1 MGRSSGRRRRDELSI
16 SAEINVTSIVDVA
29 FTLLVIFIIAAP
41 MLQGGVEVALPK
53 ADVRP
58 VQAAEDM
65 VIVSIQRDGGIFF
78 EEKELTIEE
87 FESGFAQL
95 AQVAGTKTVYVRGDR
110 DADWGLG
117 VRVVAAVVGAGVG
130 VSVIAEPTGRTRP

>member
-1 MGRSSGRRRRDELSI
+1 MGRSSGRRRRDELSV

-65 VIVSIQRDGGIFF
+65 VIVSIQRDGSIYF
-78 EEKELTIEE
+78 EDKELTIEE

-95 AQVAGTKTVYVRGDR
+95 AEVAGTKTVYLRGDR
-110 DADWGLG
+110 EADWGVG

-130 VSVIAEPTGRTRP
+130 VSVIAEPTGGARP